1 MNRDSTIICQEQI
14 KQSVSEIISEVDH
27 DFSMLN
33 LAWKD
38 GQSEGVVPQHLTS
51 RCDVVKG
58 IIDAVAMLSLGVP
71 ITANMELIWNT
82 GKLNVTDFCKRMYS
96 LKLEI
101 VTRIKNLTQKVSK

>member
-1 MNRDSTIICQEQI
+1 MNQDLTIIGHKQI
-14 KQSVSEIISEVDH
+14 KQPVSEIISGLDH
-27 DFSMLN
+27 GFSMPN
-33 LAWKD
+33 TAWKD
-38 GQSEGVVPQHLTS
+38 GQPEEVVPRHLTS
-51 RCDVVKG
+51 RRDIVKG
-58 IIDAVAMLSLGVP
+58 IIDEAAMLSLGVP